1 MGVQPNMTSDLVKRE
16 RLDTKTAMHRKKIL
30 VRVGTGQCSFMPKAA
45 RKVSKP
51 EDKQRAAVPQS
62 AQNPPCLHFDLR
74 LAACRV

>member
-16 RLDTKTAMHRKKIL
+16 RMDTKTAMHRKKIL

-51 EDKQRAAVPQS
+51 KDKQRAAIPQS
-62 AQNPPCLHFDLR
+62 AQKESTLSTL
-74 LAACRV
+74 

>member
-30 VRVGTGQCSFMPKAA
+30 VRVETGQCSLMPKAA

-51 EDKQRAAVPQS
+51 KDKQRAAVPQS
-62 AQNPPCLHFDLR
+62 AQKESALSTL
-74 LAACRV
+74 